1 MDSLF
6 FDFINQFGYFA
17 VGALIFI
24 ENVFPPIPSE
34 VILPLSGFFT
44 TTTDMVLPLVI
55 ASATAGS
62 VLGAFILYGIGY
74 VLSRERLMRFF
85 ETRPMRLLGFKGDDI
100 ASAVDW
106 FDRKGQFTVL
116 ICRCVPVVRSLISI
130 PAGTARMNPVKFTLF
145 TLVGSAVW
153 NTILCSLGAAAGSP
167 GTDQGDGLGGE
178 VSGRSTGAGAASR
191 TGAGAG
197 AAARVVGAG
206 HQRQSQ
212 AGCQSQRQKFFHKDP
227 PSKFAKLFLYFY
239 FHKMNSLYI
248 ASIYSFKNLISIF

>member
-1 MDSLF
+1 MDALF
-6 FDFINQFGYFA
+6 YDFINQFGYFA

-55 ASATAGS
+55 VSATAGS
-62 VLGAFILYGIGY
+62 VLGAYILYGIGY

-85 ETRPMRLLGFKGDDI
+85 ETRPMRLLGFKGTDI

-106 FDRKGQFTVL
+106 FDRKGQATVL
-116 ICRCVPVVRSLISI
+116 ICRCIPVVRSLISI

-153 NTILCSLGAAAGSP
+153 NTILCSLGAAAGSAWMQVSEQAEWISDIVKYVIIALVVIVAIFWIVKRIIP
-167 GTDQGDGLGGE
+167 NLKHSSGEDDGRRPTHL
-178 VSGRSTGAGAASR
+178 
-191 TGAGAG
+191 
-197 AAARVVGAG
+197 
-206 HQRQSQ
+206 
-212 AGCQSQRQKFFHKDP
+212 K
-227 PSKFAKLFLYFY
+227 
-239 FHKMNSLYI
+239 
-248 ASIYSFKNLISIF
+248 

>member
-1 MDSLF
+1 MDQLF

-44 TTTDMVLPLVI
+44 TTTDMVLSLVI
-55 ASATAGS
+55 ISATAGS
-62 VLGAFILYGIGY
+62 VLGAYILYGIGY

-85 ETRPMRLLGFKGDDI
+85 ETRPMRLLGFKGSDI

-116 ICRCVPVVRSLISI
+116 ICRCIPVVRSLISI

-145 TLVGSAVW
+145 TLAGSAVW
-153 NTILCSLGAAAGSP
+153 NTILCSLGAAAGSAWM
-167 GTDQGDGLGGE
+167 T
-178 VSGRSTGAGAASR
+178 VSEQAEWVSD
-191 TGAGAG
+191 
-197 AAARVVGAG
+197 VVKYAI
-206 HQRQSQ
+206 
-212 AGCQSQRQKFFHKDP
+212 
-227 PSKFAKLFLYFY
+227 
-239 FHKMNSLYI
+239 I
-248 ASIYSFKNLISIF
+248 ALIVIVAIVWIVKRIIPNLKKNA

>member
-1 MDSLF
+1 MDALF
-6 FDFINQFGYFA
+6 YDFINQFGYFA

-62 VLGAFILYGIGY
+62 VLGAYILYGIGY

-85 ETRPMRLLGFKGDDI
+85 ETRPMRLLGFKGTDI

-106 FDRKGQFTVL
+106 FDRKGQATVL
-116 ICRCVPVVRSLISI
+116 ICRCIPVVRSLISI

-153 NTILCSLGAAAGSP
+153 NTILCSLGAAAGSAWMQVSEQAEWISDIVKYVIIALVVIVAIFWIVKRIIP
-167 GTDQGDGLGGE
+167 NLKRGNGE
-178 VSGRSTGAGAASR
+178 DN
-191 TGAGAG
+191 
-197 AAARVVGAG
+197 G
-206 HQRQSQ
+206 HRPTHL
-212 AGCQSQRQKFFHKDP
+212 K
-227 PSKFAKLFLYFY
+227 
-239 FHKMNSLYI
+239 
-248 ASIYSFKNLISIF
+248 

>member
-1 MDSLF
+1 MRRLMGRSGGIYETPAPMGYTHAGMFRPDRPSHEGKRMDQLF

-24 ENVFPPIPSE
+24 ENIFPPIPSE

-55 ASATAGS
+55 ISATAGS
-62 VLGAFILYGIGY
+62 VLGAYILYGIGY

-85 ETRPMRLLGFKGDDI
+85 ETRPMRLLGFKGSDI

-116 ICRCVPVVRSLISI
+116 ICRCIPVVRSLISI

-145 TLVGSAVW
+145 TLAGSAVW
-153 NTILCSLGAAAGSP
+153 NTILCSLGAAAGNAWM
-167 GTDQGDGLGGE
+167 T
-178 VSGRSTGAGAASR
+178 VSEQAEWVSD
-191 TGAGAG
+191 
-197 AAARVVGAG
+197 VV
-206 HQRQSQ
+206 
-212 AGCQSQRQKFFHKDP
+212 K
-227 PSKFAKLFLYFY
+227 YVI
-239 FHKMNSLYI
+239 I
-248 ASIYSFKNLISIF
+248 ALIVIVAIVWIVKRIIPNLKKNA

>member
-1 MDSLF
+1 MDALF
-6 FDFINQFGYFA
+6 YDFINQFGYFA

-62 VLGAFILYGIGY
+62 VLGAYILYGIGY

-85 ETRPMRLLGFKGDDI
+85 ETRPMRLLGFKGTDI

-106 FDRKGQFTVL
+106 FDRKGQATVL
-116 ICRCVPVVRSLISI
+116 ICRCIPVVRSLISI

-153 NTILCSLGAAAGSP
+153 NTILCSLGAAAGSAWMQVSEQAAWISDIVKYVIIALVVIMAIFWIVKRIIP
-167 GTDQGDGLGGE
+167 NLKHSSGEDDGRRPTHL
-178 VSGRSTGAGAASR
+178 
-191 TGAGAG
+191 
-197 AAARVVGAG
+197 
-206 HQRQSQ
+206 
-212 AGCQSQRQKFFHKDP
+212 K
-227 PSKFAKLFLYFY
+227 
-239 FHKMNSLYI
+239 
-248 ASIYSFKNLISIF
+248 

>member
-1 MDSLF
+1 MDALF
-6 FDFINQFGYFA
+6 YDFINQFGYFA

-62 VLGAFILYGIGY
+62 VLGAYILYGIGY

-85 ETRPMRLLGFKGDDI
+85 ETRPMRLLGFKGTDI

-106 FDRKGQFTVL
+106 FDRKGQATVL
-116 ICRCVPVVRSLISI
+116 ICRCIPVVRSLISI

-153 NTILCSLGAAAGSP
+153 NTILCSLGAAAGSAWMQVSEQAAWISDIVKYVIIALVVIVAIFWIVKRIIP
-167 GTDQGDGLGGE
+167 NLKHSSGEDDGRRPTHL
-178 VSGRSTGAGAASR
+178 
-191 TGAGAG
+191 
-197 AAARVVGAG
+197 
-206 HQRQSQ
+206 
-212 AGCQSQRQKFFHKDP
+212 K
-227 PSKFAKLFLYFY
+227 
-239 FHKMNSLYI
+239 
-248 ASIYSFKNLISIF
+248 

>member
-1 MDSLF
+1 MDALF
-6 FDFINQFGYFA
+6 YDFINQFGYFA

-62 VLGAFILYGIGY
+62 VLGAYILYGIGY

-85 ETRPMRLLGFKGDDI
+85 ETRPMRLLGFKGTDI

-106 FDRKGQFTVL
+106 FDRKGQATVL
-116 ICRCVPVVRSLISI
+116 ICRCIPVVRSLISI

-153 NTILCSLGAAAGSP
+153 NTILCSLGAAAGSAWMQVSEQAEWISDIVKYVIIALVVIVAIFWIVKRIIP
-167 GTDQGDGLGGE
+167 NLKHSSGEDDGRRPTHL
-178 VSGRSTGAGAASR
+178 
-191 TGAGAG
+191 
-197 AAARVVGAG
+197 
-206 HQRQSQ
+206 
-212 AGCQSQRQKFFHKDP
+212 K
-227 PSKFAKLFLYFY
+227 
-239 FHKMNSLYI
+239 
-248 ASIYSFKNLISIF
+248 